1 MNIAFPA
8 ILFLI
13 LTLPGIIFRYTY
25 RKGLWSSPF
34 SMGTLSEEVAYGL
47 SIALIL
53 HLAWISF
60 AQLFFPYEPA
70 LEALLTMIIGEY
82 SNVHVYDRIVASIT
96 SHPVLLSSYFLSLYL
111 FSALFGLGIHYLVR
125 SDGLALDRRT
135 RMFRFD
141 NEWYYL
147 LKGDIDRF
155 GTQYRQRPPDGV
167 MVRTEIFLGNCVL
180 CYRGLVHSF
189 YFNKQGELDR
199 ILLTMAHRE
208 FYWLTNDLQRT
219 DVAPTEEG
227 LQKRQLD
234 PLENL
239 QGDFVVIKYSQLK
252 SLDVEYLYLDEQYS
266 LDDA

>member
-34 SMGTLSEEVAYGL
+34 SMGTLSEEIAYGL

-53 HLAWISF
+53 HLAWISL

-70 LEALLTMIIGEY
+70 LEALLAMIVGEY
-82 SNVHVYDRIVASIT
+82 SNVHVYHLIVSSIT
-96 SHPVLLSSYFLSLYL
+96 SHPLLLSFYFLSLYL
-111 FSALFGLGIHYLVR
+111 FSALFGLATHYLVR
-125 SDGLALDRRT
+125 SDWLALDRRT

-141 NEWYYL
+141 NDWYYL

-155 GTQYRQRPPDGV
+155 GTKYRQRPPDGV
-167 MVRTEIFLGNCVL
+167 MARTEIFLGNCVL
-180 CYRGLVHSF
+180 CYRGVVRSF

-199 ILLTMAHRE
+199 ILLTMVQRE
-208 FYWLTNDLQRT
+208 FYWLSQDQQETH
-219 DVAPTEEG
+219 VASKGGG
-227 LQKRQLD
+227 LQKEHPD
-234 PLENL
+234 PIENL
-239 QGDFVVIKYSQLK
+239 KGDFVVIKYSQLK
-252 SLDVEYLYLDEQYS
+252 SLDIEYLYLDEQYF
-266 LDDA
+266 LDEA